1 MDLLVVI
8 FSVLGLAYLVMP
20 VYTFMLGL
28 RLRRLERQVAA
39 LAARPVSTP
48 AAPAAEAAAGPMA
61 DAPAEPETEAAAEA
75 VGEAPTEPAAAATPP
90 SGMPPR
96 SRRDLE
102 GTLAR
107 HLFVWIGGGALAL
120 AGLFLVRYSIEE
132 GLLGPAA
139 RVGLGLVLA
148 LALLAGAEWTRRR
161 GLRWSPAP
169 GRDYVPQALAAG
181 GIFTAYAAVYSAY
194 ALYDLIG
201 PPVAFL
207 GLAVVSALAF
217 AAALLFGPF
226 VALLGIVGGYLTPA
240 LVSTQEGNA
249 LALFSYL
256 LLLSAGA
263 LWTVR
268 ASAAWWLG
276 WAALAGACAWPLLWF
291 AFSYNPKGALEVSL
305 YLPALLGLFGHVR
318 WRPRPEDRPDTP
330 FRPWRLSPPD
340 RMTIAA
346 GLAILLLAGLGTSWN
361 DFATP
366 SIAGL
371 LLVAL
376 LAVFL
381 ARREP
386 ELDLLVFASLAVV
399 LASFYVWKQMELLP
413 FGQTPPDSLASPIE
427 PGPRERA
434 DDLRFLLSAGLLALF
449 SGAGGFAVLW
459 GARRPPVWAF
469 LAAAGTL
476 GPLQLAFHSLAWLAN
491 ALVWSLAALA
501 LSALLAGAAQRIA
514 AYRQMPGGSA
524 ALAIFWLGSFY
535 ALGLVALFVL
545 GFEAW
550 RVALAMLLPAIAWLG
565 QRIELPALRR
575 VAAGL
580 ALALIGWLALIDPL
594 APGGLPLL
602 GYAGYQYALPAL
614 CFYAAA
620 RLLERQGRDGAS
632 DFIGIGAWLHV
643 GLFLSLKIRDLVGGT
658 AGDYLSGSFNL
669 LEASLHT
676 MVWLGLAFALYA
688 TRTPEDRLARWS
700 VRCLVAIASF
710 SIFFVHLLSD
720 LPLFSDEAVGEWPLV
735 NTLSLAYLVPG
746 LLLGLLARAAAARGA
761 RRLPVAGFVAMLA
774 LTLLYVSLEVRRA
787 FHGTYLDAG
796 KTGLAEIYA
805 YSLAWGL
812 FAAAILAL
820 GILRRE
826 KPLRLAGLGLVALVV
841 CKVFLYDLS
850 ELEGLWRAASFL
862 GLGLGLVAVGLVYR
876 RLDRRDPPSAGP

>member
-8 FSVLGLAYLVMP
+8 FSVLGLAYLAMP
-20 VYTFMLGL
+20 IYTFMLGL

-39 LAARPVSTP
+39 LAAARAGAM
-48 AAPAAEAAAGPMA
+48 AAPAVEPAAEPAVEPAAGPA
-61 DAPAEPETEAAAEA
+61 AEPASEPVAAP
-75 VGEAPTEPAAAATPP
+75 VPAAGAAPV
-90 SGMPPR
+90 R
-96 SRRDLE
+96 KRDLE

-139 RVGLGLVLA
+139 RVGLGLLLA

-161 GLRWSPAP
+161 GLRESVER

-181 GIFTAYAAVYSAY
+181 GIFTAYAAIYSAY

-201 PPVAFL
+201 PLAAFL
-207 GLAVVSALAF
+207 GLAVASVLAF
-217 AAALLFGPF
+217 AASLLFGPF

-256 LLLSAGA
+256 FLLSAGA

-276 WAALAGACAWPLLWF
+276 WSALAGACAWPLLWF
-291 AFSYNPKGALEVSL
+291 AFSYNPEGALEVSL
-305 YLPALLGLFGHVR
+305 YLPALLALFAHVR
-318 WRPRPEDRPDTP
+318 WRPRAEDRPDHP

-366 SIAGL
+366 SMAGL

-399 LASFYVWKQMELLP
+399 LASFYVWKQAELLP

-476 GPLQLAFHSLAWLAN
+476 APLQLAFHSLAWLAN

-632 DFIGIGAWLHV
+632 DFIGIGAWLHLA
-643 GLFLSLKIRDLVGGT
+643 LFFSLKVRDLVGEVE
-658 AGDYLSGSFNL
+658 GDYMSGRFRL
-669 LEASLHT
+669 LEAALHSL
-676 MVWLGLAFALYA
+676 VWLGLAFALYT
-688 TRTPEDRLARWS
+688 TRSPEDRAARWS
-700 VRCLVAIASF
+700 VRFLVAIAALN
-710 SIFFVHLLSD
+710 IVFVHLLARN
-720 LPLFSDEAVGEWPLV
+720 PLHTGEAVGDWPLV
-735 NTLSLAYLVPG
+735 NTLSLAYLAPA
-746 LLLGLLARAAAARGA
+746 LLLGLLAQAAARRGA
-761 RRLPVAGFVAMLA
+761 VRLPVAGFVAALA
-774 LTLLYVSLEVRRA
+774 LILLDVSLEVRRA
-787 FHGTYLDAG
+787 FHGPFLD
-796 KTGLAEIYA
+796 TGETSLAEIYA

-826 KPLRLAGLGLVALVV
+826 QPLRLAGLGLVALVV

-876 RLDRRDPPSAGP
+876 RLDRRDPGEANA